1 MYMFGRYTTALLT
14 AFLTIAPAIS
24 GANESLKP
32 WNLLGGKVTMLVLPG
47 LTLMSEADK
56 REKYP
61 GDNAPAYVLTNEDWS
76 TNIAFDH
83 KKLSMKPG
91 EVHELEQPMRKHMSN
106 AKINWRGVRKLNGI
120 EFLLIDADVRL
131 EDATVHNLIA
141 VTSPEG
147 RMLVIS
153 YNCILDFDP
162 KCGVKGPPLIN
173 SIVLNPGAG
182 K

>member
-1 MYMFGRYTTALLT
+1 MFGRYTTALLA
-14 AFLTIAPAIS
+14 AFLTVATAVS
-24 GANESLKP
+24 GATDSLKP
-32 WNLLGGKVTMLVLPG
+32 WNLLGGKVTMLVPPG
-47 LTLMSEADK
+47 LALMSEADK

-83 KKLSMKPG
+83 KKISMKPG
-91 EVHELEQPMRKHMSN
+91 EVHELEQPMRQHMSN
-106 AKINWRGVRKLNGI
+106 AKINWSGVRKLNGV

-141 VTSPEG
+141 VTSLEG

-153 YNCILDFDP
+153 YNCILEFDP
-162 KCGVKGPPLIN
+162 KCGAKGPPMIN

-182 K
+182 KK